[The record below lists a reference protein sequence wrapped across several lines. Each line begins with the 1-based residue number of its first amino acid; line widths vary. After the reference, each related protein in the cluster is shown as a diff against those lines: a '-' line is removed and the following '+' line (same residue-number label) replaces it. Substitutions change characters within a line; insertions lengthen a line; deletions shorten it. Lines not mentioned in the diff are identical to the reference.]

1 MSFPT
6 PEQLC
11 IRFNE
16 IKLPT
21 DKDSSSSSV
30 AVSSGDDD
38 SSGVQSSGVQSS
50 IGFDL
55 LVVEVAR
62 DVSEFRPIDGSDEA
76 QEGVDRIM
84 HYYHGQQAFVLGT
97 LLRQPKC
104 RSALPWSYPELST
117 SELNVSDDP
126 WKIDYTCYDILNV
139 NCNLV
144 TYLITNRP
152 DMGLQNLADLPDNAS
167 YRFRCHRGRDS
178 AGFVS
183 QITFAKASRF
193 NRYPMH
199 TRERATGWVT
209 AWTGIRPIYVGRDP
223 WEEDDPLNPIV
234 NERQAALNVLPLLS
248 SDIHCD
254 ERCFEMVAGVLGID
268 AGEVCIDYE
277 TKCSFQA
284 LSLLLAYDSQEQAL
298 TICQRVSDVI
308 RVLNN
313 VVSNDPKTAS
323 PVSMSFLL
331 MLAGASRHYWKT
343 TNGSLSHV
351 RGHRRDVVPFFPD
364 LDPHFKR
371 YDGHAGIRFEYPHES
386 IE

>member
-1 MSFPT
+1 MLHFVPVKTIFPFHFAECRCSAHFAGPTLTHGRTPHRLFRVITSNVTLILGHPFVSPLLCKFAMSLPT

-21 DKDSSSSSV
+21 DKDSSSSPV

-152 DMGLQNLADLPDNAS
+152 DMGPSFDEFS
-167 YRFRCHRGRDS
+167 C
-178 AGFVS
+178 
-183 QITFAKASRF
+183 SRF
-193 NRYPMH
+193 FEDSLPPTSMLTTTPRSSSTAHSH
-199 TRERATGWVT
+199 TAETPTTHSTGRSRRKQGSCGPLGGAPSSSSAQACQSTYVT
-209 AWTGIRPIYVGRDP
+209 ARRNTS
-223 WEEDDPLNPIV
+223 
-234 NERQAALNVLPLLS
+234 NVWRTTSTTAVTS
-248 SDIHCD
+248 SHSA
-254 ERCFEMVAGVLGID
+254 R
-268 AGEVCIDYE
+268 
-277 TKCSFQA
+277 T
-284 LSLLLAYDSQEQAL
+284 
-298 TICQRVSDVI
+298 
-308 RVLNN
+308 
-313 VVSNDPKTAS
+313 
-323 PVSMSFLL
+323 
-331 MLAGASRHYWKT
+331 
-343 TNGSLSHV
+343 
-351 RGHRRDVVPFFPD
+351 
-364 LDPHFKR
+364 
-371 YDGHAGIRFEYPHES
+371 
-386 IE
+386 